1 MYKKSH
7 QHVCADNYLLP
18 FGTVGIKGRN
28 ERLTIRSQVPK
39 RMVVAKKDDSKRV

>member
-18 FGTVGIKGRN
+18 SGTVGIKG
-28 ERLTIRSQVPK
+28 SF
-39 RMVVAKKDDSKRV
+39 KK